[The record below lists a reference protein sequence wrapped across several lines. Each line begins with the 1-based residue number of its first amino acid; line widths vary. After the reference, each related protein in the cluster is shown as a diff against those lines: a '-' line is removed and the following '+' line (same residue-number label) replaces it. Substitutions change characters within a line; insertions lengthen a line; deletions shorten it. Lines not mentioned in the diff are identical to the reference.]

1 MNTDIVCIYVYFIH
15 IYIRCMCDMYMLE
28 RDEHIQKQKNFSDP
42 LTDPMDPAMLK
53 LLCMYIIKIKKCI
66 Y

>member
-1 MNTDIVCIYVYFIH
+1 
-15 IYIRCMCDMYMLE
+15 MCNMYMLE

-53 LLCMYIIKIKKCI
+53 LLCMYIIKRKICI